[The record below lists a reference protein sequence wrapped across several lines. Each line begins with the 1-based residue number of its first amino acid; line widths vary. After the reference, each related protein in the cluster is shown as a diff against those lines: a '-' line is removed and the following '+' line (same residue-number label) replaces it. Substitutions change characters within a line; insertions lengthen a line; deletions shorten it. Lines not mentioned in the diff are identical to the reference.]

1 MNHRNGDRCTSFSG
15 ESEKVNTMKKQTA
28 IKYADLANEKS
39 SLYYWAD
46 YDHEKGEWCV
56 KNICKRHFYT
66 VAELKKYLG
75 GRL

>member
-1 MNHRNGDRCTSFSG
+1 
-15 ESEKVNTMKKQTA
+15 MKKQTA